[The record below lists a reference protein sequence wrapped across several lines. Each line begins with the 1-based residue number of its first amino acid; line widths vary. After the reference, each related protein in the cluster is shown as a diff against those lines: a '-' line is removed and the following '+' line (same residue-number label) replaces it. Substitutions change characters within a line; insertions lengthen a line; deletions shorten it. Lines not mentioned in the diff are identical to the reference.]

1 MKKQK
6 NKGITMIGL
15 SVTIIVLLLLAG
27 ATISSIVGQSG
38 IFANMHK
45 TQEQTKIDEENRIL
59 KASVVSAMSKDS
71 IGNVTG
77 DNLNEALKNNELQ
90 KDKDYKIEPIE
101 PGSSNDKKKF
111 KIEFVDS
118 GNKYIVSEDGTI
130 TTEGEDNTNI
140 VFKISPSTIPSLQVG
155 SERTIK
161 ITTNIENADIK
172 WTSTDKNIVYIDENN
187 HSKEQIIKA
196 IAPGNAQIQVSA
208 EIKDENGNVQQVKNE
223 MCSVTVITEATNPVE
238 DIKLENGQNEV
249 IIDLSSSKTTYTLTA
264 TTDPED
270 AKESA
275 ELQWESSNS
284 KIASVDENGVVTAN
298 ENGETIVSVKTNNGK
313 HAEIT
318 VKVVTSPTG
327 VTLNSPKARVDLKEM
342 EGKDKKIKLEAKI
355 TPSTANVK
363 TGLTWRYEVITAQN
377 HNNDIASI
385 DSDGTIHFK
394 TVGKIKVIVTTE
406 NGYSADC
413 EIDVIDS
420 NMTADN
426 KNDPPW
432 WLAVASGVATT
443 AGALY
448 AGATV
453 AVAAAAGLAVAG
465 VVALVIVGI
474 WSLFHLW

>member
-38 IFANMHK
+38 IFKNMNATK
-45 TQEQTKIDEENRIL
+45 IQNKIDEENRIL

-71 IGNVTG
+71 VGNVTG

-90 KDKDYKIEPIE
+90 KDKDYKIEPIV

-118 GNKYIVSEDGTI
+118 GNSYIVSEDGTI
-130 TTEGEDNTNI
+130 TTEKEDKTNI

-161 ITTNIENADIK
+161 ITTNIENANINWK
-172 WTSTDKNIVYIDENN
+172 STDNNIVYIDEKN

-196 IAPGNAQIQVSA
+196 IAPGNAQIQVSV
-208 EIKDENGNVQQVKNE
+208 EIKDENGNKIKKNE

-249 IIDLSSSKTTYTLTA
+249 TIDLSSSKTTYTLTA

-298 ENGETIVSVKTNNGK
+298 ENGETIISVKTNNGK

-318 VKVVTSPTG
+318 VRVVTSPTG

-377 HNNDIASI
+377 NNNDIASI

-420 NMTADN
+420 NMTPDN

-474 WSLFHLW
+474 WSFFHLW